1 MTRSLREALAG
12 GPAGGIATRGRE
24 RVRVAFGRY
33 ELIYG
38 SVVLVALVLRVID
51 LKAKPFHHDESEH
64 AWFTWL
70 LVSGKGYHYDPV
82 FHGPVQFYLMS
93 LLYLLIGAGDLAAR
107 LAPALV
113 GTLVT
118 ALPYLLR
125 RQLGRP
131 AALAAAVAICVSPSF
146 LYFSR
151 FVREDIYTACLTLA
165 MTIAVF
171 RFLDRPR
178 RWHPAVILGLL
189 ATSFATKETTY
200 ITVFLG
206 GVFFIG
212 LAVWELR
219 TGRGGREGA
228 LIRAVREVGRDA
240 WVWGAA
246 SFTLTFTLLFSTF
259 LTNPHGLQDGIVEG
273 VRYWLSQQP
282 VNRGDQ
288 PWFYY
293 LVVLPAY
300 EWPVLLFAA
309 IGVVA
314 VVRRP
319 TALGVFLI
327 WMFTANLVVFS
338 WASERMPWLV
348 LHIILAATLLA
359 GLGAQSIWRARRTL
373 WGKAGLAVGCA
384 CVLLAALSAITLAY
398 IRPADPRELL
408 VYTQTSNDVPKV
420 ATELIALSRTVSP
433 RTHHSPTIEVDAW
446 GGTGWPWS
454 WYLRDR
460 AVGYPDMSQPDF
472 APTADALVVAD
483 PNQPKLVGR
492 LGDYVGRRFRGR
504 VWWVPDWGGASLGDW
519 ARWIVL
525 RRPWSP
531 QGTLDEW
538 LYVRR
543 GLVSGRT

>member
-1 MTRSLREALAG
+1 M
-12 GPAGGIATRGRE
+12 
-24 RVRVAFGRY
+24 
-33 ELIYG
+33 
-38 SVVLVALVLRVID
+38 LRVVD
-51 LKAKPFHHDESEH
+51 LTAKPFHHDESEH

-82 FHGPVQFYLMS
+82 FHGPVQFYVMS

-113 GTLVT
+113 GTIV
-118 ALPYLLR
+118 AGLPYLLR

-131 AALAAAVAICVSPSF
+131 AALAAAVVICISPSF

-151 FVREDIYTACLTLA
+151 FVREDIYAACLTLA
-165 MTIAVF
+165 LIIAVF

-200 ITVFLG
+200 ITVFIG
-206 GVFFIG
+206 GIFFVSV
-212 LAVWELR
+212 AVWEIR
-219 TGRGGREGA
+219 SGRVAREGS

-240 WVWGAA
+240 WIWGAA
-246 SFTLTFTLLFSTF
+246 AFAGVFTLLFTAF
-259 LTNPHGLQDGIVEG
+259 LTNPHGLQDGVVESI
-273 VRYWLSQQP
+273 RYWLSQQP
-282 VNRGDQ
+282 VNRGGQ

-300 EWPVLLFAA
+300 EWPALFFAA
-309 IGVVA
+309 IGVVT

-319 TALGVFLI
+319 TVLGVFLI
-327 WMFTANLVVFS
+327 WMFVANLVVFS

-348 LHIILAATLLA
+348 LHILLTAVLLA
-359 GLGAQSIWRARRTL
+359 GLGVQTAWNRRRSL
-373 WGKAGLAVGCA
+373 AGKAGLAVGGL
-384 CVLLAALSAITLAY
+384 CVLFAAQSAIALAY

-420 ATELIALSRTVSP
+420 VDQLVALSRNVSA
-433 RTHHSPTIEVDAW
+433 RTHRPPTIEVDSW

-454 WYLRDR
+454 WYLRDHP
-460 AVGYPDMSQPDF
+460 VSYPDMSTPDF
-472 APTADALVVAD
+472 TPTGDAIVVAD
-483 PNQPKLVGR
+483 PDRPRLVGR
-492 LGDYVGRRFRGR
+492 FGNYIGRRFRER
-504 VWWVPDWGGASLGDW
+504 VWWVPDWGGASFEDW
-519 ARWIVL
+519 ARWFVL

-531 QGTLDEW
+531 KGTLDEW
-538 LYVRR
+538 LYVKR
-543 GLVSGRT
+543 GLATAKN